1 MTDRER
7 AFEAKADRPHSLRR
21 EEKAGRP
28 EPQGPTL
35 QKGWGT
41 RKSADK
47 ADPSF
52 ADTKSKERFFV
63 AALLGMTGARSLGA
77 SCLACA
83 IFLTGCTVGPKY
95 VRAAAPAPAGYKELT
110 PDNFKD
116 TDGWKQAQ
124 PGDGTLKGNWWEIF
138 NDSQLNALEEQ
149 VNVSNQ
155 NIAAAA
161 ANFLAARALVGEARA
176 QYYPTISANPSIT
189 NSRPSLGQFG
199 GVKGVGNASAPAFTL
214 TSFTDYSMAFDA
226 SWVPDFWG
234 KIRNT
239 FLQNAAA
246 AQASA
251 ADLQNV
257 RLTAQA
263 EVAVNYFE
271 IRAQDTLK
279 QLFDQT
285 VAAYQDSLELTQI
298 QFNAGIASDEAVAQ
312 AETQLESTQA
322 QDTNLGIARAQFEH
336 AIAMLLGQPA
346 PTFSLAVAP
355 LEANPPAIPFGVPS
369 QILERRPDVASAERV
384 MAEANAQIG
393 LATSAYYPTVTL
405 SATAG
410 VSNTSPTDWF
420 AWPSRFWSAGP
431 ALAETLFEGGL
442 RRATVQ
448 QYRSTYDSRVANYRQ
463 TVLTAFQQVE
473 DNLAALRILS
483 QQIRQ
488 QDTAVSS
495 AQRNLTLAM
504 QRYQAGIDP
513 YLNVITAQTTLLTN
527 QQAAVNLRRDQM
539 TASVQLVEALGGGWD
554 AAQLPSVKD
563 VSEATPPA
571 ASTSTK

>member
-1 MTDRER
+1 MTDGSRDSR
-7 AFEAKADRPHSLRR
+7 AEAASVADAPSKRVPGFALSG
-21 EEKAGRP
+21 AP
-28 EPQGPTL
+28 
-35 QKGWGT
+35 
-41 RKSADK
+41 KSIWRGVAIVI
-47 ADPSF
+47 
-52 ADTKSKERFFV
+52 FV
-63 AALLGMTGARSLGA
+63 LTIA
-77 SCLACA
+77 
-83 IFLTGCTVGPKY
+83 FLSGCTVGPKY
-95 VRAAAPAPAGYKELT
+95 ARPSAAAAPAYKELT
-110 PDNFKD
+110 PANFKD
-116 TDGWKQAQ
+116 TDGWKQSQ
-124 PGDGTLKGNWWEIF
+124 PSDGTLKGNWWEIF
-138 NDSQLNALEEQ
+138 KDAQLNALEEQ

-161 ANFLAARALVGEARA
+161 ANFLAARALVRQTRA
-176 QYYPTISANPSIT
+176 QYYPTIST

-199 GVKGVGNASAPAFTL
+199 GVSTGGSSTSTSTGFKL
-214 TSFTDYSMAFDA
+214 TSFTDYSLSFDA

-251 ADLQNV
+251 ADLENV

-263 EVAVNYFE
+263 ELAVNYFE

-285 VAAYQDSLELTQI
+285 VAAYQDSLELTQL

-322 QDTNLGIARAQFEH
+322 QDTNLDIARAQFEH

-346 PTFSLAVAP
+346 PTFSLPAAP

-369 QILERRPDVASAERV
+369 EILERRPDVASAERL
-384 MAEANAQIG
+384 MAQANAGIG
-393 LATSAYYPTVTL
+393 IATAAYYPTVTL
-405 SATAG
+405 SASAG
-410 VSNTSPTDWF
+410 FSNTSPVDWF
-420 AWPSRFWSAGP
+420 TWPSRFWSAGP
-431 ALAETLFEGGL
+431 ALAETLFDAGL

-448 QYRSTYDSRVANYRQ
+448 QSRAFYDRNVANYRQ

-473 DNLAALRILS
+473 DNLASLRILS
-483 QQIRQ
+483 QEIRQ
-488 QDTAVSS
+488 QDTAVNS
-495 AQRNLTLAM
+495 AQRNLQSAT

-527 QQAAVNLRRDQM
+527 QQTAVNLRRDQM
-539 TASVQLVEALGGGWD
+539 TASVQLIEALGGGWD

-563 VSEATPPA
+563 VSQVTPSA
-571 ASTSTK
+571 AGVK

>member
-1 MTDRER
+1 MSDGSR
-7 AFEAKADRPHSLRR
+7 ASTAKAASSLADAPSKRV
-21 EEKAGRP
+21 
-28 EPQGPTL
+28 PTFTL
-35 QKGWGT
+35 
-41 RKSADK
+41 S
-47 ADPSF
+47 
-52 ADTKSKERFFV
+52 
-63 AALLGMTGARSLGA
+63 GAPNSTWCRLTIV
-77 SCLACA
+77 
-83 IFLTGCTVGPKY
+83 IFTLSIAVLTGCTVGPKY
-95 VRAAAPAPAGYKELT
+95 ARPSAAAAPAYKELT
-110 PDNFKD
+110 PENFKD

-124 PGDGTLKGNWWEIF
+124 PSDGTLKGNWWEIF
-138 NDSQLNALEEQ
+138 NDPQLNALEEQ

-161 ANFLAARALVGEARA
+161 ANFLAARALVRQTRA
-176 QYYPTISANPSIT
+176 QYYPTLTANPTIT

-199 GVKGVGNASAPAFTL
+199 GVRTSGSSTSTSAGFAL
-214 TSFTDYSMAFDA
+214 TSFTDYSLAFDA

-239 FLQNAAA
+239 FLENAAA

-271 IRAQDTLK
+271 IRAQDALK

-312 AETQLESTQA
+312 AETQLEATQA

-336 AIAMLLGQPA
+336 SMAMLLGQPA
-346 PTFSLAVAP
+346 STFSLPAAP
-355 LEANPPAIPFGVPS
+355 LEANPPAVPFGVPS
-369 QILERRPDVASAERV
+369 QILERRPDVASAERL
-384 MAEANAQIG
+384 MAQANAQIG
-393 LATSAYYPTVTL
+393 IATAAYYPTVTL

-410 VSNTSPTDWF
+410 FSNTSPTDWF
-420 AWPSRFWSAGP
+420 TWPSRFWSAGP
-431 ALAETLFEGGL
+431 ALAETLFDAGL

-448 QYRSTYDSRVANYRQ
+448 QYRAFYDRNVANYRQ
-463 TVLTAFQQVE
+463 TVLIAFQQVE
-473 DNLAALRILS
+473 DNLASLRILS
-483 QQIRQ
+483 QEIRQ

-495 AQRNLTLAM
+495 AQRNLQSAM

-527 QQAAVNLRRDQM
+527 QQTAVNLRRDQM
-539 TASVQLVEALGGGWD
+539 TASVQLIEALGGGWD

-563 VSEATPPA
+563 VSKVTPA
-571 ASTSTK
+571 ASVK

>member
-1 MTDRER
+1 MTDGSREVT
-7 AFEAKADRPHSLRR
+7 AKAASVPDALSKHVRR
-21 EEKAGRP
+21 FTLSG
-28 EPQGPTL
+28 EP
-35 QKGWGT
+35 KGVW
-41 RKSADK
+41 RDVAI
-47 ADPSF
+47 AIFSF
-52 ADTKSKERFFV
+52 SIA
-63 AALLGMTGARSLGA
+63 
-77 SCLACA
+77 
-83 IFLTGCTVGPKY
+83 FLTGCTVGPKY
-95 VRAAAPAPAGYKELT
+95 ARPSAAAAPAYKELT
-110 PDNFKD
+110 PANFKD

-124 PGDGTLKGNWWEIF
+124 PSDGTLKGNWWEIF
-138 NDSQLNALEEQ
+138 NDAQLNALEEQ

-161 ANFLAARALVGEARA
+161 ANFLAARALVRQTRA
-176 QYYPTISANPSIT
+176 QYYPTISANPTIT

-199 GVKGVGNASAPAFTL
+199 GVSGVSSSSSPAFTL

-234 KIRNT
+234 KIHNT

-251 ADLQNV
+251 ADLENV

-312 AETQLESTQA
+312 AETQLEATQA

-346 PTFSLAVAP
+346 PTFSLPAAP
-355 LEANPPAIPFGVPS
+355 LEASPPAIPFGVPS
-369 QILERRPDVASAERV
+369 QILERRPDVASAERL

-393 LATSAYYPTVTL
+393 IATAAYYPTVTL
-405 SATAG
+405 SASAG
-410 VSNTSPTDWF
+410 FSNTSPTDWF
-420 AWPSRFWSAGP
+420 TWPSRFWSAGP
-431 ALAETLFEGGL
+431 ALAETLFDAGL

-448 QYRSTYDSRVANYRQ
+448 QFQASYDRNVANYRQ

-473 DNLAALRILS
+473 DNLASLRILS
-483 QQIRQ
+483 QEIRQ

-495 AQRNLTLAM
+495 AQRNLQLAM
-504 QRYQAGIDP
+504 ERYQAGIDP

-527 QQAAVNLRRDQM
+527 QQTAVNLRRDQM
-539 TASVQLVEALGGGWD
+539 TASVQLIEAVGGGWD
-554 AAQLPSVKD
+554 AAQLPSIRD
-563 VSEATPPA
+563 VSQVAPATRI
-571 ASTSTK
+571 K

>member
-1 MTDRER
+1 MTDGSRESR
-7 AFEAKADRPHSLRR
+7 AKAASSLADATSKRVPR
-21 EEKAGRP
+21 FTLS
-28 EPQGPTL
+28 EPS
-35 QKGWGT
+35 GT
-41 RKSADK
+41 RCRLTVVIFTLSIA
-47 ADPSF
+47 
-52 ADTKSKERFFV
+52 
-63 AALLGMTGARSLGA
+63 
-77 SCLACA
+77 
-83 IFLTGCTVGPKY
+83 FLTGCTVGPKY
-95 VRAAAPAPAGYKELT
+95 ARPSAAAAPAYKELT
-110 PDNFKD
+110 PENFKD

-124 PGDGTLKGNWWEIF
+124 PSDGTLKGNWWEIF
-138 NDSQLNALEEQ
+138 NDAQLNALEEQ

-161 ANFLAARALVGEARA
+161 ANFLAARALVRQTRA
-176 QYYPTISANPSIT
+176 QYYPTISANPTIT

-199 GVKGVGNASAPAFTL
+199 GVSTSGSSTSTSAGFKL
-214 TSFTDYSMAFDA
+214 TSFTDYSLSFDA

-251 ADLQNV
+251 ADLENV

-271 IRAQDTLK
+271 LRAQDTLK

-285 VAAYQDSLELTQI
+285 VAAYQDSLELTQL

-322 QDTNLGIARAQFEH
+322 QDTNLDIARAQFEH

-346 PTFSLAVAP
+346 PTFSLPAAP

-369 QILERRPDVASAERV
+369 QILERRPDVASAERL
-384 MAEANAQIG
+384 MAQANAGIG
-393 LATSAYYPTVTL
+393 IATAAYYPTVTL
-405 SATAG
+405 SASAG
-410 VSNTSPTDWF
+410 FSNTSPTDWF
-420 AWPSRFWSAGP
+420 TWPSRFWSAGP
-431 ALAETLFEGGL
+431 ALAETLFDAGL

-448 QYRSTYDSRVANYRQ
+448 QSRAFYDRNVANYRQ

-483 QQIRQ
+483 REIRQ
-488 QDTAVSS
+488 KDTAVNS
-495 AQRNLTLAM
+495 AERNLESAT

-527 QQAAVNLRRDQM
+527 QQTAVNLRRDQM
-539 TASVQLVEALGGGWD
+539 TASVQLIEALGGGRD

-563 VSEATPPA
+563 VSQVTPA
-571 ASTSTK
+571 AGVK

>member
-1 MTDRER
+1 VMT
-7 AFEAKADRPHSLRR
+7 KASL
-21 EEKAGRP
+21 
-28 EPQGPTL
+28 
-35 QKGWGT
+35 
-41 RKSADK
+41 
-47 ADPSF
+47 
-52 ADTKSKERFFV
+52 
-63 AALLGMTGARSLGA
+63 AALAIAPLLSLA
-77 SCLACA
+77 
-83 IFLTGCTVGPKY
+83 GCTVGPKY
-95 VRAAAPAPAGYKELT
+95 ARPSAPAAPAYKELT
-110 PDNFKD
+110 PENFKD

-124 PGDGTLKGNWWEIF
+124 PSDATLKGKWWEIF
-138 NDSQLNALEEQ
+138 NDPQLNALEEQ
-149 VNVSNQ
+149 VNISNQ

-161 ANFLAARALVGEARA
+161 ANFLSARALVRQARA
-176 QYYPTISANPSIT
+176 QYYPTLTANPTIT

-199 GVKGVGNASAPAFTL
+199 GIRGTSNAAAPAFTL

-234 KIRNT
+234 RIRNT

-251 ADLQNV
+251 ADMENV
-257 RLTAQA
+257 RLTGQA

-271 IRAQDTLK
+271 IRAQDSLK
-279 QLFDQT
+279 QLFDET

-298 QFNAGIASDEAVAQ
+298 QFRAGIASDEAVAQ

-336 AIAMLLGQPA
+336 ALAILVGQP
-346 PTFSLAVAP
+346 PSTFSLPVMA

-369 QILERRPDVASAERV
+369 QILERRPDVASAERL

-393 LATSAYYPTVTL
+393 IATAAYYPTVTL
-405 SATAG
+405 SGNAG
-410 VSNTSPTDWF
+410 FSNTSPSDWF
-420 AWPSRFWSAGP
+420 TWPSRFWSAGP
-431 ALAETLFEGGL
+431 ALAETLFDAGL

-448 QYRSTYDSRVANYRQ
+448 QYRAAYDSRVANYRQ

-495 AQRNLTLAM
+495 AQRNLQLAM

-513 YLNVITAQTTLLTN
+513 YLNVITAQTALLTN
-527 QQAAVNLRRDQM
+527 QQAAVTLRRDQM
-539 TASVQLVEALGGGWD
+539 TASVQLIEALGGGWD
-554 AAQLPSVKD
+554 ASQLPSVQD
-563 VSEATPPA
+563 VSHVPATTTA
-571 ASTSTK
+571 K